1 MVVDEA
7 EEMGATL
14 LAGPIGIRQPGTEHG
29 VPLPQVIHARA
40 LEAAVSLHLLSEQ
53 TTGLA
58 PLTEMGGQSVDV
70 YGLVEAKGWGALK
83 DVDQGPSSPGGL
95 LLAQGDGL
103 FDQVGREGA
112 RFPLVST
119 GLGTQG
125 VEAAFTVELEVAAQG
140 GHADAGARGGGD
152 GVGLGSDLA
161 QASLLPAWPRPVV
174 DQGCN
179 EAIPEQRNFGVQVA
193 ACGFGRRFGTHL
205 FAPECDM
212 GPLFDPQ

>member
-7 EEMGATL
+7 EEMGAAL
-14 LAGPIGIRQPGTEHG
+14 LAGPIGIRQPGAEHG
-29 VPLPQVIHARA
+29 VPLPQVVDARA
-40 LEAAVSLHLLSEQ
+40 LEAAVSLDLLSEQ

-70 YGLVEAKGWGALK
+70 YGLVEAKGWVALQ
-83 DVDQGPSSPGGL
+83 DIDQGPSGARGL

-103 FDQVGREGA
+103 FDQVGWEGA
-112 RFPLVST
+112 RFPLV
-119 GLGTQG
+119 GAGFRTQG
-125 VEAAFTVELEVAAQG
+125 IEAAFAAQLEVAAQG

-152 GVGLGSDLA
+152 GIGLSRDLA
-161 QASLLPAWPRPVV
+161 QAPLLLAWPWRVV

-193 ACGFGRRFGTHL
+193 ACGFGRRIGTHL
-205 FAPECDM
+205 LAPKCDM
-212 GPLFDPQ
+212 GSLFDP